1 MRNANDSSAD
11 APVDNV
17 STGNASTDD
26 ALTDVSARMPGASE
40 QLDANGQLSG
50 SPRDWSE
57 TEVLPPVQ
65 STARMP
71 VQAAMPVAAQ
81 PIGLAASTNDG
92 PQTPVIEIHDL
103 RRTYGEGESV
113 VQALAGVDLRVMPG
127 EFLAIMGASGSGKST
142 MMNILG
148 LLDEPDG
155 GSYYLDGD
163 DVSHL
168 RGRDLAL
175 IRNRK
180 IGFVFQSFNLIST
193 MTALA
198 NVELPMAY
206 AGVARRERQER
217 AELALSMVGLAER
230 AKHFPSQLSGGQQQ
244 RVAIA
249 RALAN
254 DPEILISDE
263 GTSALDPKNTAQ
275 ILDLLKDL
283 NEKFGLTVVLIT
295 HEMDAVKRIAN
306 KVAVMDNGRIIE
318 QGDLLQIFTN
328 AKKQLTREFIGGGSA
343 KAIATLRDFQLAK
356 LKSDE
361 RMVQLTYIGNS
372 VSEPLLVKLYRDFDV
387 EANIIYS
394 NIEVLRGT
402 PVGTLFVIIKGTPAG
417 QQQAIDY
424 LKAQKV
430 IITQIAGQKPTEG
443 SKEK

>member
-11 APVDNV
+11 APVDNA
-17 STGNASTDD
+17 STGNVSTDD
-26 ALTDVSARMPGASE
+26 VLAGVSARMPGASE

-71 VQAAMPVAAQ
+71 VQAAMPTVQLAGA
-81 PIGLAASTNDG
+81 AASTNGG

-113 VQALAGVDLRVMPG
+113 VQALAGVDLRMMPG

-244 RVAIA
+244 RVAVA
-249 RALAN
+249 RSLVNAPALILADEPTGN
-254 DPEILISDE
+254 LDSKATSDVLDVFAEI
-263 GTSALDPKNTAQ
+263 NAQ
-275 ILDLLKDL
+275 
-283 NEKFGLTVVLIT
+283 GRTVVLIT
-295 HEMDAVKRIAN
+295 HEDDVAARASRVVTMKDGRLIADSAVAPTAATTTPYA
-306 KVAVMDNGRIIE
+306 AVDSPLAATL
-318 QGDLLQIFTN
+318 QGYADPDLAAL
-328 AKKQLTREFIGGGSA
+328 AGGDGG
-343 KAIATLRDFQLAK
+343 AIA
-356 LKSDE
+356 
-361 RMVQLTYIGNS
+361 G
-372 VSEPLLVKLYRDFDV
+372 
-387 EANIIYS
+387 S
-394 NIEVLRGT
+394 NAGDPAQTEV
-402 PVGTLFVIIKGTPAG
+402 I
-417 QQQAIDY
+417 
-424 LKAQKV
+424 
-430 IITQIAGQKPTEG
+430 
-443 SKEK
+443 

>member
-1 MRNANDSSAD
+1 MTKEIIKL
-11 APVDNV
+11 DNISV
-17 STGNASTDD
+17 TFEQKKKKIKAVQDITLHVNQGDIYGVVGYS
-26 ALTDVSARMPGASE
+26 GA
-40 QLDANGQLSG
+40 
-50 SPRDWSE
+50 
-57 TEVLPPVQ
+57 
-65 STARMP
+65 
-71 VQAAMPVAAQ
+71 
-81 PIGLAASTNDG
+81 
-92 PQTPVIEIHDL
+92 
-103 RRTYGEGESV
+103 
-113 VQALAGVDLRVMPG
+113 
-127 EFLAIMGASGSGKST
+127 GKST
-142 MMNILG
+142 LVRVIN
-148 LLDEPDG
+148 LLQLPSAGRVEV
-155 GSYYLDGD
+155 SGD
-163 DVSHL
+163 VLYEKSAQSQQIVSTKKL
-168 RGRDLAL
+168 REKR
-175 IRNRK
+175 RK
-180 IGFVFQSFNLIST
+180 IGMIFQHFNLLNEQTVIRNVAF
-193 MTALA
+193 ALKHSGLKEKEIEA
-198 NVELPMAY
+198 KAQRL
-206 AGVARRERQER
+206 
-217 AELALSMVGLAER
+217 LDLVGLGSRKNAY
-230 AKHFPSQLSGGQQQ
+230 PTQLSGGQQQ

>member
-244 RVAIA
+244 RVAVA
-249 RALAN
+249 RSLVNAPALILADEPTGN
-254 DPEILISDE
+254 LDSKATSDVLDVFAEI
-263 GTSALDPKNTAQ
+263 NAQ
-275 ILDLLKDL
+275 
-283 NEKFGLTVVLIT
+283 GRTVVLIT
-295 HEMDAVKRIAN
+295 HEDDVAARASRVVTMKDGRLIADSAVATTAAMTTPYAAVDSPLAATLQSYADPNLAALAGGDGGAIAGSN
-306 KVAVMDNGRIIE
+306 A
-318 QGDLLQIFTN
+318 GDLAQT
-328 AKKQLTREFIGGGSA
+328 
-343 KAIATLRDFQLAK
+343 
-356 LKSDE
+356 
-361 RMVQLTYIGNS
+361 
-372 VSEPLLVKLYRDFDV
+372 
-387 EANIIYS
+387 
-394 NIEVLRGT
+394 EV
-402 PVGTLFVIIKGTPAG
+402 I
-417 QQQAIDY
+417 
-424 LKAQKV
+424 
-430 IITQIAGQKPTEG
+430 
-443 SKEK
+443 